1 MTLTKISMPD
11 AIRIEKIRRN
21 GTEIGELLGNDNFA
35 ALGSEL
41 QSVFRDGYQ
50 IKFVTVNGLKNLLR
64 IKFGKEAGS
73 DFTET
78 EQGLVGITLTDEEAA
93 AVRQMLSPNC
103 LFERETEETYKVL
116 WS

>member
-1 MTLTKISMPD
+1 MTLTQISMPD
-11 AIRIEKIRRN
+11 AIRIEKIWRN
-21 GTEIGELLGNDNFA
+21 GTEIGELLGNDKFA

-64 IKFGKEAGS
+64 IKFGKEAGR

-78 EQGLVGITLTDEEAA
+78 EEGLVGIVLTDEEAA

-103 LFERETEETYKVL
+103 LFEEETEGTFRVL
-116 WS
+116 WT